1 MKRTFELEARAN
13 DIGYSV
19 TLRINGRA
27 FAASAIVAN
36 GDTVGRTYQQIVA
49 QLAEVYGDIDRKPEY
64 ADIAA
69 ARDETY
75 FTICSLNKIVRLGG

>member
-1 MKRTFELEARAN
+1 MKRMFELKARAN

-36 GDTVGRTYQQIVA
+36 GDTVGRTYQQIVT